1 MFHYIITKSISEIS
15 TDGTEDENAA
25 TSSAFKK
32 ARSEFKNPAK
42 YVERGIFNVLK
53 FNFWYVP
60 SIEFWYNIIN
70 EVLVHIDFANQSCNR
85 ASWTRPDSC
94 FLKQCKMKKKILNN
108 ILMGN
113 YF

>member
-1 MFHYIITKSISEIS
+1 MDRKPLPNDYYISLFYIALSNYSILFSLCSSNLSNLNFFHYIITKSISEIS

-53 FNFWYVP
+53 FNF
-60 SIEFWYNIIN
+60 
-70 EVLVHIDFANQSCNR
+70 
-85 ASWTRPDSC
+85 
-94 FLKQCKMKKKILNN
+94 
-108 ILMGN
+108 
-113 YF
+113 